1 MLVVGAAPPVAV
13 GLGAGQAGREPTSQT
28 GRGGGESSPPA
39 CSSSA
44 GGSSSRADEAPAGEE
59 GGGEEGGGKAS
70 LVVDLRG
77 RLADATPTPLSALL
91 DIASHAPESARVLA
105 ACCSAGAACAP
116 PAAAPAAAPQR
127 AAPPGPAEPRADA
140 AEDGLL
146 ACFAVGRRGG
156 SALCP
161 ERGGAG
167 GAASP
172 VRTVGLRHPDCLA
185 GCHASSTVAVVAV
198 GSSAAATVLLLSAA
212 PSGGVAPLHVSSP
225 PALPP
230 PSPSPSPAQV
240 PSLRLLRS
248 LSLAD
253 GLTLR
258 GIALRPAGHPL
269 LRGLWALAGRRAASS
284 AFFAPAVAELR
295 VARPAGSGDL
305 ASSRA
310 AVSE

>member
-1 MLVVGAAPPVAV
+1 M
-13 GLGAGQAGREPTSQT
+13 
-28 GRGGGESSPPA
+28 
-39 CSSSA
+39 
-44 GGSSSRADEAPAGEE
+44 
-59 GGGEEGGGKAS
+59 
-70 LVVDLRG
+70 VDLRG

-116 PAAAPAAAPQR
+116 PAAGPAAAPQR

-172 VRTVGLRHPDCLA
+172 VRTAGLRHPDCLA
-185 GCHASSTVAVVAV
+185 GCHASSTVAV

-212 PSGGVAPLHVSSP
+212 PSEGVAPLHVSSP

-240 PSLRLLRS
+240 PILRLLRS

-310 AVSE
+310 AVNE